1 RLDLVAGASAVV
13 IQLDAVG
20 RYHQAGRVADR
31 RCAGPFD
38 QNVAGRR
45 GEATAAAV
53 QLTGKQV
60 VAADELGD
68 EAVGRSPVEF
78 LRRGDLLDASAVHH
92 HHAVGHGK
100 GLGLAV
106 GDVDEGDVEF
116 PVQAHRFGMRENT
129 QVRVTRREGF
139 AEPQHLRRV
148 GQGPGQCN
156 ALPLTDGQ
164 LVYAASG
171 EGQNTHALHPFL
183 GLAYSTDAGVTAL
196 PEAELHV

>member
-1 RLDLVAGASAVV
+1 
-13 IQLDAVG
+13 
-20 RYHQAGRVADR
+20 YHQAGRVADR

-78 LRRGDLLDASAVHH
+78 LWRGDLLDASAVQH
-92 HHAVGHGK
+92 HHAVRHGK
-100 GLGLAV
+100 GLGLPV
-106 GDVDEGDVEF
+106 VDVDDGDLEF
-116 PVQAHRFGMRENT
+116 PVRAYQFGLHADT
-129 QVRVTRREGF
+129 QERVVRREGF
-139 AEPQHLRRV
+139 VEQQHLRLV

-156 ALPLTDGQ
+156 ALPPTAGQ
-164 LVYAASG
+164 LIYAAIG
-171 EGQNTHALHPFL
+171 EAQNAHAL
-183 GLAYSTDAGVTAL
+183 L
-196 PEAELHV
+196 PYV